1 MNTIKAVTPSAKPAE
16 NSPLAIDLHLRL
28 ALVEYGN
35 ISVPVW
41 ANDVLGRDECPR
53 WPLVRRQWRTL
64 LWSFGYDFGSAN
76 LEAEEKRD
84 GRRAPGLSRTRP
96 A

>member
-16 NSPLAIDLHLRL
+16 NSPLAIDLHL
-28 ALVEYGN
+28 
-35 ISVPVW
+35 
-41 ANDVLGRDECPR
+41 PR

>member
-1 MNTIKAVTPSAKPAE
+1 MTGSIVTVTS
-16 NSPLAIDLHLRL
+16 SPGLKR
-28 ALVEYGN
+28 
-35 ISVPVW
+35 
-41 ANDVLGRDECPR
+41 
-53 WPLVRRQWRTL
+53 RTL